1 MVIFH
6 SCGSLPEGIF
16 SINPR
21 VTSQGKYSCVSCS
34 YIVTLSIVNRG
45 PLVYSLM
52 WEKTCHKPPLTGN
65 GNHTTYKNGDDWG
78 MVSHCFTHITTH
90 QKTHWISHQIPTNSH
105 YHIQTE
111 LWPEISVVNF
121 VSTSHFLE
129 WEPHENQK
137 NHWGSSRFF
146 FLNLKN
152 HQFPHG
158 LCQER
163 PFVASQRAQ
172 DIQDFTRTSVTPF
185 FNARNRSLWYKCGG
199 K

>member
-21 VTSQGKYSCVSCS
+21 VTSPRQIFMRQLLLYSNTFYRKQG
-34 YIVTLSIVNRG
+34 TH
-45 PLVYSLM
+45 LVYSLI
-52 WEKTCHKPPLTGN
+52 WEKTCHKPPMTGN

-172 DIQDFTRTSVTPF
+172 DIQDFTRTSGDAF
-185 FNARNRSLWYKCGG
+185 FQC
-199 K
+199 